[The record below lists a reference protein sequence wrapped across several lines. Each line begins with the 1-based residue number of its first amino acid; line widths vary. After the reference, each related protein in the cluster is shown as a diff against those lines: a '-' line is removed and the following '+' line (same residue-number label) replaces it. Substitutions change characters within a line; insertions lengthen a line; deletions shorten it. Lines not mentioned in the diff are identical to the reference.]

1 MLVNENILRDNL
13 REAIADVTDRSKRA
27 TLAVEKQLKEMALH
41 MFNITG
47 GNMAY
52 ILNGRTPVDTM
63 SDEIMFKVASILYE
77 YIKNNPS
84 DFDIQKI
91 DIEKYFTDSEKEIY
105 NKKIDRKLVDKDIVS
120 EYWIPIAEDE
130 VVIRLSN
137 KQILELASSNRIHY
151 NPETQR
157 DLTIVETDE
166 GVFKKVTVDG
176 NAVSDIKEDMINGD
190 YIPNAITFNI
200 NPDISDQPKIVNG
213 KFVISKECIIDC
225 INGFHRLKASILTT
239 KLHPEVEFNFIVIIT
254 GFDVKKAKRYII
266 QENYRVPLSEEQATQ
281 DDQDNPA
288 NFIIYKLKQSIYL
301 KDSNIDNISFSLNKI
316 ITRIFD
322 PTRLKNAEARKNA
335 LNLFR
340 LIESNMN
347 ELIEN
352 NDWIGK
358 EISKEEWFIYL
369 YLIDYCNNNNKNFNT
384 IVSKI
389 DVDNLL
395 GQITVTKEPTK
406 KHFKIMGE
414 VINNV

>member
-27 TLAVEKQLKEMALH
+27 ILAVEKQLKEMALH

-47 GNMAY
+47 GDMAY

-63 SDEIMFKVASILYE
+63 SDETMFKIASILYE

-84 DFDIQKI
+84 NFDIQKI
-91 DIEKYFTDSEKEIY
+91 DVDKYFTDNEKVLY
-105 NKKIDRKLVDKDIVS
+105 NKKIDRKQVDKARVFKNYLRISDNQYIITLTNK
-120 EYWIPIAEDE
+120 EITEL
-130 VVIRLSN
+130 LSIG
-137 KQILELASSNRIHY
+137 KVHY

-157 DLTIVETDE
+157 ELTEIQTENGVIKKVTIVESAFNSISDNMIADE
-166 GVFKKVTVDG
+166 H
-176 NAVSDIKEDMINGD
+176 
-190 YIPNAITFNI
+190 IPDAITWNI
-200 NPDISDQPKIVNG
+200 NPDLYPMPKITKDG
-213 KFVISKECIIDC
+213 LYISEETFFDC
-225 INGFHRLKASILTT
+225 TDGYHRTKAIVYVTKIKPEWERTFYIVLT
-239 KLHPEVEFNFIVIIT
+239 V
-254 GFDVKKAKRYII
+254 FDVNKAKKYII
-266 QENYRVPLSEEQATQ
+266 QENYKNPLSEEQVTEY
-281 DDQDNPA
+281 DLDNAA
-288 NFIIYKLKQSIYL
+288 NFIIDKLKQSMYL
-301 KDSNIDNISFSLNKI
+301 KDSNIDSISFTLNKI
-316 ITRIFD
+316 ITKIFD

-340 LIESNMN
+340 LIERNMN

-369 YLIDYCNNNNKNFNT
+369 YLIDYCNNNNKNFNA
-384 IVSKI
+384 IVSQLDI
-389 DVDNLL
+389 DDLL
-395 GQITVTKEPTK
+395 RQITITKEPTK